1 MEDRTGMAWLFGL
14 MVARGARAMRGP
26 RPKRIRSYKNPGVN
40 EALRRVRQMERGA
53 LGAESRGVVD
63 PDAIRLRWKTEAA

>member
-1 MEDRTGMAWLFGL
+1 MEDRSELARLFGL
-14 MVARGARAMRGP
+14 MMALGARAMRGP

-53 LGAESRGVVD
+53 LGAESRGVVEVGD
-63 PDAIRLRWKTEAA
+63 GE